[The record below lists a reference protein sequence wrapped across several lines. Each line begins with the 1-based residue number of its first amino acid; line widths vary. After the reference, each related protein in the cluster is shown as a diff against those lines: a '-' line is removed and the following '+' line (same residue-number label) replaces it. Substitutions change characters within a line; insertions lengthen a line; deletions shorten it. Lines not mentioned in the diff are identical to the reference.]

1 MANNKVK
8 VDVIVDDKGSLQ
20 QVGKKAKTAA
30 DGLDKVAKG
39 AGTADRNMKGAAQA
53 SANGTK
59 NFSKMAQGMG
69 GLVGVYATIAANVFA
84 LSAAFNFLKTGAD
97 LKVLEQGQLS
107 YAAKTGI
114 AMKSLS
120 KDIVEATGSQITFQ
134 DAAQSAAIGLA
145 AGLTQDQLKQI
156 GSAAKDVSGI
166 LGRDVTDSFNRLV
179 RGITKAEPE
188 LLDELGIVLRLETAT
203 KNYANALGKNV
214 KELTAFERSQ
224 AVTVDTLGQVEE
236 KFSSML
242 TEGQKLENEIAKL
255 GIAFSE
261 NFIKPLQQGIV
272 ENLIPIVNFLSKNL
286 LGLAGVLTLLAVPVT
301 RALIPSM
308 QGWAESSRK
317 AADTARNSYAAVKKE
332 IKELEIAQQ
341 RIKQSADPGAAAQ
354 QALQGIKTKGT
365 GITKIQTGNF
375 GALKPREISS
385 LLAAAEAGKGAVTKM
400 SKDMQVQYVA
410 ALRAMKAQSETTAGA
425 IERRF
430 KLMGQS
436 LKIQFKGI
444 QATWAATMAFL
455 QTAATKAAKGIDL
468 AFKAMGWLGF
478 ILLGIDL
485 AKAAFAKFLDFISSE
500 AEKAARDAKKAEKE
514 AAEARESRYKGI
526 NDELE
531 RMIFSA
537 RELEGL
543 EQTAAL
549 GNFVGNLDLLELSAS
564 IKSGSDQALR
574 SIEVL
579 KKGIIA
585 YGGEVADLPEIVKTE
600 SRIETKMVGRSGRSA
615 GREVEVVT
623 EVRTVDEDA
632 LTTILQYISSLQ
644 EAGAAA
650 SELKQSF
657 KDIENA
663 QISLVASKK
672 QQTEYDTLIDK
683 ISMNQILAARE
694 GVSLT
699 DKESQELARQGGLLK
714 VLETARRKSLGI
726 SAQLETKEISLVQA
740 LRGASQEEEKILQSK
755 YEEEKIASKISE
767 HQDHTA
773 FLRKLEIPELTEITQ
788 KRARELE
795 LLQEQL
801 ETQKLKTLLADIESK
816 SAAANEQIEIQRA
829 KTQLSSL
836 KISRGATNGQKDR
849 LKIEQ
854 DINNNTLDQKVL
866 MEDIATQ
873 RQKALADGQGIS
885 AEEQRSID
893 LNKLKLQYLQEQNIE
908 LQRQQDLAVELED
921 TIKNSFESGFESGLA
936 DIIKGKETSLRDAVA
951 ALATGILESVADV
964 IASKITDSV
973 VDILFPTEDPAQ
985 KMKQA
990 FISGGDYAA
999 QQIKAAMSCEGT
1011 GVAGLEYITT
1021 TAERKEMPTKKKGIF
1036 DRLFGSSEE
1045 VTRDDTGAI
1054 EKVGIKKSV
1063 GSVDNFLGSLSDIFN
1078 KNAEGGLVE
1087 KLGTVFQAGG
1097 NIFSDLFAGFGNI
1110 FSNLLGGLG
1119 GGAGGGMGGILAQ
1132 LVTSFFAKGGYAPG
1146 GFRAF
1151 ASGGMVNKP
1160 TLGLVGEGKYNEAI
1174 VPLPNGRA
1182 IPVDMKGAG
1191 QQNNVTVN
1199 VTMNSEG
1206 GTTANDTQG
1215 MDGNKLGA
1223 AIARAVQQELQ
1234 NQKRSGGILSPYGAS

>member
-1 MANNKVK
+1 MANKIK
-8 VDVIVDDKGSLQ
+8 VDVVVDDKGSLK
-20 QVGKKAKTAA
+20 QVGNNAKVAA
-30 DGLDKVAKG
+30 QGLDRVGKG
-39 AGTADRNMKGAAQA
+39 ANTVDRNMKGAAQA

-114 AMKSLS
+114 AMQSLT
-120 KDIVEATGSQITFQ
+120 KDIVAATNSQITFQ

-156 GSAAKDVSGI
+156 GSAASDVSAI

-242 TEGQKLENEIAKL
+242 TAEQKLGNEITKL

-261 NFIKPLQQGIV
+261 NFIKPLQKGIV

-317 AADTARNSYAAVKKE
+317 AADAARESYASVKKE

-354 QALQGIKTKGT
+354 QALSGVKSKST
-365 GITKIQTGNF
+365 GIGKIQAGNF

-385 LLAAAEAGKGAVTKM
+385 LLAAAEAGKGVVTKL
-400 SKDMQVQYVA
+400 SKDMQVQYIA
-410 ALRAMKAQSETTAGA
+410 SLRAMKAQSETTAGA

-436 LKIQFKGI
+436 IKIQFKGI
-444 QATWAATMAFL
+444 QAAWASTMAFL
-455 QTAATKAAKGIDL
+455 QTAATKAAMGIDK
-468 AFKAMGWLGF
+468 AFKLMGWVGF

-485 AKAAFAKFLDFISSE
+485 VKAGFIKFLDFIATE
-500 AEKAARDAKKAEKE
+500 EQKAARAAKRREKD
-514 AAEARESRYKGI
+514 AAEERETRYKGI

-531 RMIFSA
+531 QMIFNA
-537 RELEGL
+537 KELEGL

-549 GNFVGNLDLLELSAS
+549 GNFVGNLNILELSAS
-564 IKSGSDQALR
+564 IKSGSEEALR

-579 KKGIIA
+579 KKGVIA
-585 YGGEVADLPEIVKTE
+585 YGGEVANLPEIVKTE

-615 GREVEVVT
+615 GKEVEVVT
-623 EVRTVDEDA
+623 EVRTIDEDA

-644 EAGAAA
+644 DAGAAA

-683 ISMNQILAARE
+683 IRMNQTLAMRE

-699 DKESQELARQGGLLK
+699 DKESEELARQAGILSTLVEARK
-714 VLETARRKSLGI
+714 TALGI
-726 SAQLETKEISLVQA
+726 SKALENSEINLAIA
-740 LRGASQEEEKILQSK
+740 LRSASEEESKVLQSK
-755 YEEEKIASKISE
+755 YEEEKINSKINE
-767 HQDHTA
+767 HIQQNILYT
-773 FLRKLEIPELTEITQ
+773 KLNIELGDDLIG
-788 KRARELE
+788 KRAREL
-795 LLQEQL
+795 LLLEEQL
-801 ETQKLKTLLADIESK
+801 GAQEDKTKAAEAELQAVATKNALEQRTANVGLREKKAGAMPTLFKEQESRAIAVEK
-816 SAAANEQIEIQRA
+816 EQIA
-829 KTQLSSL
+829 
-836 KISRGATNGQKDR
+836 
-849 LKIEQ
+849 
-854 DINNNTLDQKVL
+854 
-866 MEDIATQ
+866 
-873 RQKALADGQGIS
+873 
-885 AEEQRSID
+885 
-893 LNKLKLQYLQEQNIE
+893 
-908 LQRQQDLAVELED
+908 
-921 TIKNSFESGFESGLA
+921 
-936 DIIKGKETSLRDAVA
+936 
-951 ALATGILESVADV
+951 LESVQE
-964 IASKITDSV
+964 KYREQ
-973 VDILFPTEDPAQ
+973 EDALGRIID
-985 KMKQA
+985 K
-990 FISGGDYAA
+990 
-999 QQIKAAMSCEGT
+999 EGT
-1011 GVAGLEYITT
+1011 LYKETESQMALTQIAIDTQAEAVRQAEVNFSDVGRMGL
-1021 TAERKEMPTKKKGIF
+1021 
-1036 DRLFGSSEE
+1036 
-1045 VTRDDTGAI
+1045 AI
-1054 EKVGIKKSV
+1054 GE
-1063 GSVDNFLGSLSDIFN
+1063 SLSSSMTSAFD
-1078 KNAEGGLVE
+1078 GLIQ
-1087 KLGTVFQAGG
+1087 GT
-1097 NIFSDLFAGFGNI
+1097 
-1110 FSNLLGGLG
+1110 
-1119 GGAGGGMGGILAQ
+1119 M
-1132 LVTSFFAKGGYAPG
+1132 TAKE
-1146 GFRAF
+1146 AF
-1151 ASGGMVNKP
+1151 ASMATSVLQSIAKIITELLVAKLLTAALGG
-1160 TLGLVGEGKYNEAI
+1160 TSFGTFLGIPAGRYGGVMEPPSRRYGGVTQPPPGYATGGIARGKDAGYPAILHGTEAV
-1174 VPLPNGRA
+1174 VPLPNNRS
-1182 IPVDMKGAG
+1182 IPVDLKGAG
-1191 QQNNVTVN
+1191 QNNNVTVN
-1199 VTMNSEG
+1199 VSV
-1206 GTTANDTQG
+1206 ANDGKGSQDSQASSNQG
-1215 MDGNKLGA
+1215 ANLGA
-1223 AIARAVQQELQ
+1223 AIASAVQKELQ
-1234 NQKRSGGILSPYGAS
+1234 NQKRSGGILNPYGVA